1 MKIET
6 VRTFVVDAYRA
17 NYVFV
22 KIIAD
27 DGSYGVGEGTV
38 EHREQ
43 AVAHAIS
50 EFEPQ
55 LLGRD
60 PFATD
65 AIVEQLSRDSYWRTG
80 VVIRSA
86 IAAIEAALL
95 DLKGKA
101 LGVPVYELLGG
112 KQRDSVPVY
121 GNAWFAGARTADEFA
136 EKARTIVGQG
146 WRALK
151 WDPFGQNYLR
161 LERHERMRAIGIV
174 EAVRD
179 AVGPDV
185 ELMIEG
191 HGRFDVTTAISVA
204 KDLAP
209 FRPYWFEEP
218 IPPESIP
225 ALADVRSKSPV
236 PIAAGERYYEIQRF
250 QELIAAHA
258 VDYLQPDVSH
268 VGGLAEAKRIAA
280 IAHAQYVPI
289 CPHNPLGPIANA
301 MTLHVAAA
309 TANFAWLETMV
320 SDVSWRSE
328 IVREHVVIKDGHMM
342 IPTAPG
348 LGIDIDEDACA
359 AHPAGRYALRHYNGN
374 LTNIRPTVTRPF
386 YVADMPNQLLD
397 LGGSANRP

>member
-6 VRTFVVDAYRA
+6 VKTFVVDAYRA

-27 DGSYGVGEGTV
+27 DGTYGVGEGTV

-43 AVAHAIS
+43 AVAHAIG
-50 EFEPQ
+50 EFEPL

-65 AIVEQLSRDSYWRTG
+65 ATVELLSRDSYWRTG

-112 KQRDSVPVY
+112 KQRDCVPVY
-121 GNAWFAGARTADEFA
+121 GNAWFAGARTAEDFA
-136 EKARTIVGQG
+136 EKARLIVAQG

-161 LERHERMRAIGIV
+161 LERTERMRAIGIV
-174 EAVRD
+174 EAVRA
-179 AVGPDV
+179 AVGLDV

-191 HGRFDVTTAISVA
+191 HGRFDVSTAISVA

-268 VGGLAEAKRIAA
+268 VGGLAEARRIAA
-280 IAHAQYVPI
+280 IAHAQYLPI

-301 MTLHVAAA
+301 MTLHVAAS
-309 TANFAWLETMV
+309 TPNFAWLETMV

-328 IVREHVVIKDGHMM
+328 IVREHVVIRDGHMV
-342 IPTAPG
+342 IPTTPG
-348 LGIDIDEDACA
+348 LGIDINEDACA
-359 AHPAGRYALRHYNGN
+359 EYPPKPYLLRHYNGS
-374 LTNIRPTVTRPF
+374 LTNIRPAASVPF
-386 YVADMPNQLLD
+386 YQTA
-397 LGGSANRP
+397 

>member
-1 MKIET
+1 MKIEM
-6 VRTFVVDAYRA
+6 VKTFVVDAYRA

-27 DGSYGVGEGTV
+27 DGAYGVGEGTV

-43 AVAHAIS
+43 AVAHAIA
-50 EFEPQ
+50 EFEPL
-55 LLGRD
+55 LLGRN

-65 AIVEQLSRDSYWRTG
+65 ALVELMSRDSYWRTG
-80 VVIRSA
+80 VIIRSA

-112 KQRDSVPVY
+112 KQRDSIPVY
-121 GNAWFAGARTADEFA
+121 GNAWFAGARTDVEFA
-136 EKARTIVGQG
+136 EKARSIVTQG

-161 LERHERMRAIGIV
+161 LERTERMRAIGIV

-191 HGRFDVTTAISVA
+191 HGRFDVATAISVA
-204 KDLAP
+204 RDLAP

-236 PIAAGERYYEIQRF
+236 PIAAGERYFELQRF
-250 QELIAAHA
+250 QELVAAHA
-258 VDYLQPDVSH
+258 VDYVQPDVSH

-280 IAHAQYVPI
+280 IAHAQYLPI
-289 CPHNPLGPIANA
+289 CPHNPLGPVANA
-301 MTLHVAAA
+301 MTLHIAAA
-309 TANFAWLETMV
+309 TPNCAWLETMV

-328 IVREHVVIKDGHMM
+328 IVREHVTIVDGQML

-348 LGIDIDEDACA
+348 LGIDIDEEACA
-359 AHPAGRYALRHYNGN
+359 AHPPKPYLLRHYNGN
-374 LTNIRPTVTRPF
+374 LTNIRPDDSVPF
-386 YVADMPNQLLD
+386 FR
-397 LGGSANRP
+397 SA

>member
-1 MKIET
+1 MKIES
-6 VRTFVVDAYRA
+6 VRTFVVDAFRA
-17 NYVFV
+17 NYVFCKV
-22 KIIAD
+22 VSD
-27 DGSYGVGEGTV
+27 EGVYGVGEGTV

-43 AVAHAIS
+43 AVAHAIN
-50 EFEPQ
+50 EFAP
-55 LLGRD
+55 LLIGQN

-65 AIVEQLSRDSYWRTG
+65 SLVELMSRDSYWRTG

-112 KQRDSVPVY
+112 KQRGSVRVY

-136 EKARTIVGQG
+136 AKAKAAVQVG
-146 WRALK
+146 WKALK
-151 WDPFGQNYLR
+151 WDPFGQAYLR
-161 LERHERMRAIGIV
+161 LERSDRNRSIGIV

-185 ELMIEG
+185 ELMIEA
-191 HGRFDVTTAISVA
+191 HGRFDVSTAISVA

-225 ALADVRSKSPV
+225 ALADVRAKSPI
-236 PIAAGERYYEIQRF
+236 PIAAGERYYEVQRF

-268 VGGLAEAKRIAA
+268 VGGLSETKRIAA
-280 IAHAQYVPI
+280 IAHAQYLPI
-289 CPHNPLGPIANA
+289 CPHNPLGPVANA

-309 TANFAWLETMV
+309 TSNFAWLETMAT
-320 SDVSWRSE
+320 DIAWRSE
-328 IVREHVVIKDGHMM
+328 IVREDVLIEDGHMV
-342 IPTAPG
+342 IPSAPG
-348 LGIDIDEDACA
+348 LGIDIDEEACA
-359 AHPAGRYALRHYNGN
+359 AYPPKSYLLRHYNGN
-374 LTNIRPTVTRPF
+374 LTNIRPVDSVPF
-386 YVADMPNQLLD
+386 YRTA
-397 LGGSANRP
+397 